1 MTCRL
6 KIEDLRDGHTFVIP
20 VFEFSHLS
28 FLCLKSTLDT
38 LDLEDGSC
46 RIFDGSIRHYI
57 SDQLNINQQGCD
69 KFISR

>member
-28 FLCLKSTLDT
+28 FLCLKPTLDT
-38 LDLEDGSC
+38 FDLEEKAVEFSTDRYGIIYQTS
-46 RIFDGSIRHYI
+46 
-57 SDQLNINQQGCD
+57 
-69 KFISR
+69 